1 MPPCFLH
8 GEGNGLPVARATV
21 FLMIMAFLV
30 AAMFVMMFVLLTVK
44 RGTAGVV
51 DIVLHDDA
59 LGHHVGL
66 MHHDRFRVG
75 ARYP

>member
-1 MPPCFLH
+1 
-8 GEGNGLPVARATV
+8 
-21 FLMIMAFLV
+21 MIMAFLV